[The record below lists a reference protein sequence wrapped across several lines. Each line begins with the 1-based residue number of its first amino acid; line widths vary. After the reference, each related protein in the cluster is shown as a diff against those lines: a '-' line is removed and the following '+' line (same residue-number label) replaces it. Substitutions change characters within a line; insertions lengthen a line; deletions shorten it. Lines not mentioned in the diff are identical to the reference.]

1 MKGIDLVRTI
11 CLSVCLALGTM
22 AMADDDAN
30 AQLPARVNVNT
41 ADADTIALVLDG
53 VGPRR
58 AEAIVTYREQ
68 HGRFRDAAE
77 LVNVKGIGMTTIT
90 LNEGRIVV
98 QD

>member
-11 CLSVCLALGTM
+11 CLGMCLALGTM

-30 AQLPARVNVNT
+30 APLPAHVNINT

-53 VGPRR
+53 VGRRR
-58 AEAIVTYREQ
+58 AEAIVEYREQ
-68 HGRFRDAAE
+68 HGRFRDVAE
-77 LVNVKGIGMTTIT
+77 LVNVKGIGVSTVTV
-90 LNEGRIVV
+90 NETRIVV